1 MVKSIFSA
9 IMTSDLMSTIL
20 THIKNIEKKDIDSQ
34 NIERNISKANYSM
47 QSNLRQNIK
56 KTKYRKYNNI

>member
-20 THIKNIEKKDIDSQ
+20 THIKNIEKKDIESQ